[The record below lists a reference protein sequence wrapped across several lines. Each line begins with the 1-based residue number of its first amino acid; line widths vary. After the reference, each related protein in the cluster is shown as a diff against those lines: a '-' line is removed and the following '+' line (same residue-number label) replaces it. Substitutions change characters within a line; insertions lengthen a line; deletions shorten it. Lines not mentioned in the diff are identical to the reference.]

1 MVRFRA
7 FDSGSSSESD
17 DEQDTRS
24 VASDEPLPRHRQ
36 EQPTFEPEGESDDEE
51 EEEEEEEEDS
61 DDSDDSAMLEDELM
75 YGVRAK
81 ARPRTA
87 LYQDE
92 NGDFQVAR
100 DEDDDDIQDGSESP
114 SSRLSPTEPSG
125 PRQNIIP
132 WARHVGVD
140 AQKMHVM
147 QTSLFRMPEEA
158 AALKALNNQPPSRP
172 KTVSAL
178 NPPTRLSRK
187 HSRDSDG
194 DGLRSDGSRDR
205 ASFAQ
210 DIEPAVLRP
219 TRKYAR
225 VEISSSIANGL
236 EGAYV
241 DAGLAFGRSFRV
253 GWGPGGML
261 VHSGSICTPYASSVT
276 SSNSSVITLTKTPF
290 PAEPP
295 PPPEFDDSQ
304 EITEDASPVAIS
316 LKLLQHHLT
325 HTPITKTDSGVPLA
339 NPSSS
344 SPPTVTSPTPLDF
357 ASFASLFPTT
367 HATGP
372 APLFRLGS
380 ALFDPIDLR
389 LNSGR
394 KQASAIGVTSITP
407 DLRNRV
413 ALLRRRHA
421 LSEWLEHVVKSSV
434 EGDIRIKSTG
444 PISGNYTAADTVF
457 TSLTGH
463 QVEEACTLAMDTGY
477 LKLAT
482 LVSQAGGDD
491 VFKSDIRAQLEIWK
505 DEKLAPT
512 SGGGGLG
519 VGSNGLI
526 SRGVWKVY
534 RLLSGPDD
542 QSDDSLLASWVEEV
556 CAGLDWKRVFGLC
569 LWYGLGVDAA
579 VVDVLR
585 LYEGLT
591 RRYNSSLVARP
602 LPNWQSKK
610 GRVVQQQ
617 QQLSLVPSSRAG
629 STLSNADSSSHRQP
643 EDPQYS
649 LIRLHA
655 DPALSLSQVLEP
667 QSFGPDQRY
676 GGVGMTWHLY
686 IILSRVMKV
695 RDFADRAPTYP
706 AATRGAVG
714 RVNGVTGHYGDQG
727 SSDDDL
733 EGAGS
738 TIDVPS
744 SELGHSH
751 TANLL
756 TSAYAFELEGW
767 GQIQEAAFVLLHL
780 EDSEGRKKAI
790 KDLLA
795 RAAPH
800 LDEFVTKGLVASL
813 KIPIT
818 WVHEAKAMYALDQG
832 DVWEAYQL
840 YLSAQLWNAAHDL
853 AVLELAPDAIL
864 RKDTLLLQDL
874 FEPFDLDGRRD
885 KIDGW
890 FVRGKTFVDYVNI
903 LDRLPILQ
911 EKLITERETHVVVQ
925 PPAGELSTT
934 EEIDDLTRRIPKL
947 IALLPDVLHRPR
959 SVDDRHAAAIEE
971 MTQSLLSVMGKAKP
985 AMLLKQPLLNFM
997 DPSTKLT
1004 LIRGKNYARFLQRVG
1019 A

>member
-36 EQPTFEPEGESDDEE
+36 EQPTFEPEGGKEE
-51 EEEEEEEEDS
+51 EEGS

-100 DEDDDDIQDGSESP
+100 EEDDDDIQDGSESP

-172 KTVSAL
+172 KTISTL
-178 NPPTRLSRK
+178 PPPTRLSRK

-194 DGLRSDGSRDR
+194 DGLKSDGSRDR

-241 DAGLAFGRSFRV
+241 DAGLAYGRSFRV
-253 GWGPGGML
+253 GWGPGGTL

-304 EITEDASPVAIS
+304 EIPEDASPVAIS

-325 HTPITKTDSGVPLA
+325 HTPITKSDSGVPLA

-344 SPPTVTSPTPLDF
+344 SAPTVTSPTPLDF

-434 EGDIRIKSTG
+434 EGDIRMKSTG

-482 LVSQAGGDD
+482 LVSQAGGDK

-512 SGGGGLG
+512 PGGGGLG
-519 VGSNGLI
+519 VG
-526 SRGVWKVY
+526 VY

-542 QSDDSLLASWVEEV
+542 QSDENLLASWVEEV

-591 RRYNSSLVARP
+591 KRYNSSLVARP

-617 QQLSLVPSSRAG
+617 QLSLVPSSRAG
-629 STLSNADSSSHRQP
+629 HRQP

-667 QSFGPDQRY
+667 QSFGPDLRY
-676 GGVGMTWHLY
+676 GG
-686 IILSRVMKV
+686 
-695 RDFADRAPTYP
+695 DFADRAPTYT

-714 RVNGVTGHYGDQG
+714 RA
-727 SSDDDL
+727 SSDDEL

-780 EDSEGRKKAI
+780 EDPEGRKKAI

-853 AVLELAPDAIL
+853 AVLELAPDAVL